1 MSESLPPEIE
11 DLHAYLDGQLGPESR
26 RRVEA
31 WLADNP
37 EGQRQ
42 RDDYEAIRL
51 ALRERYDPVLQE
63 PVPPRLLRRP
73 RPWRQTLIHLA
84 AGLVIFALG
93 LGIGLRL
100 HGPELLPLAHTP
112 SVVREA
118 AMAYAVYTPEVRH
131 PVEVPGDQEAHL
143 ISWLTKRMG
152 APVRPPRLEEL
163 GYRLVGGRLLA
174 SDAGPG
180 ALFMYEN
187 GQGQRVVLYLC
198 QNERSGQST
207 AFRFAQ
213 QERISVFY
221 WFEGAFSYALAGELD
236 RTGLRGL
243 AETVYR
249 QTNI

>member
-1 MSESLPPEIE
+1 MSTPLPPEIE
-11 DLHAYLDGQLGPESR
+11 DLHAYLDGELGPESR
-26 RRVEA
+26 RRVET
-31 WLADNP
+31 WLEGNP
-37 EGQRQ
+37 EGQRL

-51 ALRERYDPVLQE
+51 ALKQRYDPVLAE
-63 PVPPRLLRRP
+63 PIPRRLQQRRRSP
-73 RPWRQTLIHLA
+73 RQTLMRLA
-84 AGLVIFALG
+84 AGLLFFALG

-131 PVEVPGDQEAHL
+131 PVEVPGDQESHL
-143 ISWLTKRMG
+143 SSWLTKRLG
-152 APVRPPRLEEL
+152 APVRPPRLDEL

-174 SDAGPG
+174 SDEGAG

-187 GQGQRVVLYLC
+187 DQGQRVILYLC
-198 QNERSGQST
+198 QNEQAGQRT

-213 QERISVFY
+213 QERIAVFY
-221 WFEGAFSYALAGELD
+221 WFEGAFSYALAGELE
-236 RTGLRGL
+236 RNGLLGL

-249 QTNI
+249 QTNG